1 MRKNGS
7 KNILNQQH
15 ESLHIIEIQVLKLII
30 MGKTMPDRPIRHEDA
45 CPVEEIHLF
54 FHGGAMMD
62 RDNFISGPMK
72 DQTRHRGIGHQIGGS
87 GIEELRVGLG
97 SPADELMVVGKQG
110 MFIIKH
116 FRCDNRGII

>member
-45 CPVEEIHLF
+45 CLVEEIHLF
-54 FHGGAMMD
+54 FHGG
-62 RDNFISGPMK
+62 
-72 DQTRHRGIGHQIGGS
+72 
-87 GIEELRVGLG
+87 V
-97 SPADELMVVGKQG
+97 
-110 MFIIKH
+110 
-116 FRCDNRGII
+116 